1 MTKAMYPGTF
11 DPITNG
17 HVDIIRRAS
26 RLFDTLVVAVAAGVH
41 KDTAFSLK
49 ERKRLVKESVV
60 GMKNVEVEILPG
72 LLAEHCQ
79 KMSVDVV
86 IRGLRAVS
94 DFEYEMMM
102 ALMNRKLY
110 ERFETIFLM
119 PSEKYIYLHSS
130 TVKEVFALG
139 GDVSDL
145 VPEPVDEA
153 LRRRAKRTGR
163 RR

>member
-17 HVDIIRRAS
+17 HVDIVRRAS

-49 ERKRLVKESVV
+49 ERERLVKESVR
-60 GMKNVEVEILPG
+60 GLKNVEVEILTG
-72 LLAEHCQ
+72 LLAEHCE

-145 VPEPVDEA
+145 VPKAVADA
-153 LRRRAKRTGR
+153 LRRRAGR
-163 RR
+163 RSRKR